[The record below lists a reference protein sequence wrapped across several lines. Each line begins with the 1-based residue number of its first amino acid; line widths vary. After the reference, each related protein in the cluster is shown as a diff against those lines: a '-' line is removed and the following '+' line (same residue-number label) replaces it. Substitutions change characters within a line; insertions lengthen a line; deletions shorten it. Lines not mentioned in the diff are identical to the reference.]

1 MAKKEKK
8 NIKKVQYPSAV
19 MLKEDCYNEYQRL
32 METYDKIY
40 EKVNIMLAFC
50 GVVLLVILS
59 KVDIT
64 RYMLLFQTE
73 EKSLFLI
80 SLLYCVATTISALL
94 IFASVIHLLNL
105 LKGKNMLVFDSIAI
119 RNEKIYESQE
129 ENAALWLIQKYT
141 DSIASVQNVIK
152 EKQSEYDKTVIKVI
166 VSLIAYAV
174 ALLLEKG
181 I

>member
-80 SLLYCVATTISALL
+80 VLQLE
-94 IFASVIHLLNL
+94 
-105 LKGKNMLVFDSIAI
+105 M
-119 RNEKIYESQE
+119 R
-129 ENAALWLIQKYT
+129 KYMR
-141 DSIASVQNVIK
+141 AKKKMQRC
-152 EKQSEYDKTVIKVI
+152 
-166 VSLIAYAV
+166 
-174 ALLLEKG
+174 G
-181 I
+181 

>member
-1 MAKKEKK
+1 
-8 NIKKVQYPSAV
+8 

-64 RYMLLFQTE
+64 RYMLLVQTE
-73 EKSLFLI
+73 KKSLFLI
-80 SLLYCVATTISALL
+80 SLLYCVATTISSLL
-94 IFASVIHLLNL
+94 IVSSVIHLLKL

-141 DSIASVQNVIK
+141 DSIASIQNVIK

>member
-19 MLKEDCYNEYQRL
+19 MLKEDCYNEYQSL
-32 METYDKIY
+32 LETYDKIY

-94 IFASVIHLLNL
+94 IFDSVIHLLKL
-105 LKGKNMLVFDSIAI
+105 LKGKKMIVFDSIAI
-119 RNEKIYESQE
+119 RNKKIYEMQE
-129 ENAALWLIQKYT
+129 ENAALWLIEKYT
-141 DSIASVQNVIK
+141 DSINSIQNAIK
-152 EKQSEYDKTVIKVI
+152 EKQSEYDKTVINVI

-174 ALLLEKG
+174 ALLLEK
-181 I
+181 

>member
-1 MAKKEKK
+1 
-8 NIKKVQYPSAV
+8 
-19 MLKEDCYNEYQRL
+19 
-32 METYDKIY
+32 
-40 EKVNIMLAFC
+40 
-50 GVVLLVILS
+50 
-59 KVDIT
+59 
-64 RYMLLFQTE
+64 
-73 EKSLFLI
+73 
-80 SLLYCVATTISALL
+80 
-94 IFASVIHLLNL
+94 
-105 LKGKNMLVFDSIAI
+105 MLVFDSIAI

-141 DSIASVQNVIK
+141 DSIASIQNVIK